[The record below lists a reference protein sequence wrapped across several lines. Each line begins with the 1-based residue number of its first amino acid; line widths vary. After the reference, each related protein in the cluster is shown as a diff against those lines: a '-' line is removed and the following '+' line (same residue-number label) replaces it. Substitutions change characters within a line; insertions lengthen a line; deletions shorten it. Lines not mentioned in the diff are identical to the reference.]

1 MSKSWTIGLMALTLA
16 SVMSPVT
23 HATEVRNITSA
34 EVYFSPEA
42 SGQKVLC
49 GLIDGAQ
56 SLVRVAA
63 FHFAETPILDALI
76 RAHQRGIKVEVL
88 LDKEHIEYRPKKA
101 APGTTPE
108 PSPVL
113 TRLMKAGIAAY
124 VDTTHHTMHN
134 KFMVV
139 DGKIVTTGSYNFN
152 KKAESKNAE
161 NLLVLH
167 SVELAKAYDNNWL
180 HHQSHSQRY

>member
-1 MSKSWTIGLMALTLA
+1 M
-16 SVMSPVT
+16 
-23 HATEVRNITSA
+23 
-34 EVYFSPEA
+34 

-108 PSPVL
+108 TSPVL

-124 VDTTHHTMHN
+124 VDTTPCTISSWSLTARSSRQEATTSTRRLKAKTLKTFWFFILLN
-134 KFMVV
+134 SPKPTTTIGYTINRIANAT
-139 DGKIVTTGSYNFN
+139 DG
-152 KKAESKNAE
+152 A
-161 NLLVLH
+161 
-167 SVELAKAYDNNWL
+167 
-180 HHQSHSQRY
+180 